1 MADQHNPA
9 TTPTHGSGASFAD
22 RIELGGTVNDA
33 LGVPIGLVHDVDR
46 DRNYLTID
54 GRPAGFGQY
63 EVPLSTVERV
73 GENNVHLNMVMDT
86 TASSPGS
93 TIRLVPKSQHAQT
106 THRTP
111 PATPTSTTPTQ
122 RVHTAVH
129 VPVDLNQDK
138 SSRGTGMALAGVAAG
153 LAAAGAGYWWW
164 RRTRRKSAMDRTIDF
179 LTSRTPTWWG
189 AAAASTL
196 PVLMPLAVAYAR
208 SGRDSTADRVRDRL
222 DA

>member
-106 THRTP
+106 THRT
-111 PATPTSTTPTQ
+111 
-122 RVHTAVH
+122 
-129 VPVDLNQDK
+129 D
-138 SSRGTGMALAGVAAG
+138 
-153 LAAAGAGYWWW
+153 
-164 RRTRRKSAMDRTIDF
+164 RKS
-179 LTSRTPTWWG
+179 
-189 AAAASTL
+189 
-196 PVLMPLAVAYAR
+196 VV
-208 SGRDSTADRVRDRL
+208 
-222 DA
+222 